1 MDCNVTKCDSCY
13 ELRELNDGER
23 TSRHTDSEGTDYDG
37 SSRVC
42 QVNVAECSPVTREFG
57 QTKEDS
63 PVEVYK
69 IKETERISVTLTE
82 MTKYNCRNEECGL
95 KDIKPISVTRHSDET
110 TDVSP
115 CEERGV
121 TTAEPLGSGCP
132 KDDHHCDVTQVGSG
146 CPKDDHHCDVTQVG
160 SGCPKDDHHCEVTQ
174 VGSGCPK
181 DDHHCEVTQVG
192 SGCLKDDHHC
202 EVTQVGSGCP
212 KDDHHCDVTQV
223 ERVAVG
229 CEGTKDESHH
239 TGGEVMEAER
249 VTNICVMAFNTYSL
263 PSYDDLKILDEPARY
278 DKVQVRTAG
287 LDGLFL
293 KADPTARRVSA
304 QPLQDDNNQFQF
316 SRKCLLAL
324 TRQNELVWLISLG
337 IKWKGTPFVIV
348 PGTDRDTDV
357 IELALREQKHVHD
370 HVELFEVSFKNSNL
384 MLRSLAR
391 KGYYLSIEKRGVVL
405 RKLNVFPP
413 TENYFVEILKTPASL
428 PSHGWLRKKMTSCV
442 KWSILQVEGLTSSA
456 KTGCEKRFHKPTKE
470 RDVYSLGVSGTKHHL
485 IN

>member
-82 MTKYNCRNEECGL
+82 MTKYNCGNEECGM

-110 TDVSP
+110 TDVSSS
-115 CEERGV
+115 EERGV

-132 KDDHHCDVTQVGSG
+132 KDDHHFE
-146 CPKDDHHCDVTQVG
+146 VTQVG

-181 DDHHCEVTQVG
+181 DDHHCE
-192 SGCLKDDHHC
+192 
-202 EVTQVGSGCP
+202 
-212 KDDHHCDVTQV
+212 VTQV

-413 TENYFVEILKTPASL
+413 TENYFVDILKTPASL

-442 KWSILQVEGLTSSA
+442 KWTLQVEGLTSSA
-456 KTGCEKRFHKPTKE
+456 KTNDFTSQQRREMCIH
-470 RDVYSLGVSGTKHHL
+470 
-485 IN
+485 